1 MNILSC
7 KGMRRMVV
15 LSGLM
20 FFSGM
25 LLQVLLNVVDAENA
39 LSTTYIPYLA
49 FTFTLLSPILLLT
62 TVVVSLLPGE
72 EKKMNSC
79 EH

>member
-1 MNILSC
+1 
-7 KGMRRMVV
+7 MRRLVM
-15 LSGLM
+15 LSGLL
-20 FFSGM
+20 FLFGIV
-25 LLQVLLNVVDAENA
+25 LQIFLNVIDAESA
-39 LSTTYIPYLA
+39 VAATYVPYLA
-49 FTFTLLSPILLLT
+49 FTFTLLSPVLLLT

>member
-1 MNILSC
+1 
-7 KGMRRMVV
+7 MRRLVV

-20 FFSGM
+20 FFFGIV
-25 LLQVLLNVVDAENA
+25 LQILLNVVDTQSLA
-39 LSTTYIPYLA
+39 STTYVPYLA